1 MAQALEKT
9 SKITAKGQTTVP
21 EAIRRALGVETGDRI
36 VFRVEDGRVMLTRA
50 EKADSADPALESF
63 LQFLER
69 DIQRRPEALTPL
81 DDQLMRRID
90 DLVDGLEIDLDDPIE
105 DDGESVL

>member
-1 MAQALEKT
+1 MTQALEKT

-21 EAIRRALGVETGDRI
+21 EAVRRALGVEAGDRI
-36 VFRVEDGRVMLTRA
+36 LFQVRDGQVMLTRA
-50 EKADSADPALESF
+50 EKPDNDPALAAF
-63 LQFLER
+63 LQLLER
-69 DIQRRPEALTPL
+69 DIQQRPETLAPL

-90 DLVDGLEIDLDDPIE
+90 DLVGGLAINLDDPIE